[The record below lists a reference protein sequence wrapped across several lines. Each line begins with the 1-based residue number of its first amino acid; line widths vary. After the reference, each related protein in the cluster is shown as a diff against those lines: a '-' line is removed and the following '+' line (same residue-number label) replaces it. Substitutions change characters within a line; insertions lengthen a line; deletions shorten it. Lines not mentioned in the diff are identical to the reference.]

1 MAGFS
6 DAEIERLR
14 ELWAEGHSTAEIGRR
29 MGRSK
34 NSVIGKSGRIDLP
47 GRPSPIRRSGDPV
60 VYSRTQGVT
69 VIKRAP
75 RVQHPKITL
84 PSLASIDAPLV
95 FPAPTKATTPFTL
108 AAGGQTVPAYVP
120 FPPSPRTPPQHAKAP
135 EKAALREP
143 TPSPILRECQWPV
156 TNARPWLFCG
166 DPTKPGSSWCPRH
179 HAIVFQRSRDRR
191 EDGAA

>member
-29 MGRSK
+29 MRRSK

-47 GRPSPIRRSGDPV
+47 RRPSPIRRDGVRREYVPVAARCPLVTLSSLPSVNSPV
-60 VYSRTQGVT
+60 VIR
-69 VIKRAP
+69 P
-75 RVQHPKITL
+75 
-84 PSLASIDAPLV
+84 
-95 FPAPTKATTPFTL
+95 PTKATTPFTL

-120 FPPSPRTPPQHAKAP
+120 FQPSPRTPPQHAKGP

-143 TPSPILRECQWPV
+143 TPSPTLRECQWPV
-156 TNARPWLFCG
+156 TSARPWLFCG

-191 EDGAA
+191 ED